1 MRGTCWSAVR
11 ISRISLLVSSNLTV
25 DGRSLPS
32 LFRPTEIG
40 ESQGW
45 AGDAKSSPPCP
56 NFVQLQRGLSL
67 QCTNCTGN
75 CKLAFYNKFCGR
87 WVDFVAGG
95 RFWGTTKHC
104 ADGPRAPKNLLS
116 P

>member
-1 MRGTCWSAVR
+1 MQGTCWSTVP
-11 ISRISLLVSSNLTV
+11 ISRISLLVSSNLKV

-56 NFVQLQRGLSL
+56 NFVQLQRGLRL
-67 QCTNCTGN
+67 QCTNCTGH
-75 CKLAFYNKFCGR
+75 CKLALYNKFCGR
-87 WVDFVAGG
+87 WGDFVAGG
-95 RFWGTTKHC
+95 RVLGTDKQFC
-104 ADGPRAPKNLLS
+104 RWPRTA
-116 P
+116 